1 MKNLKILVV
10 DDEPAIRQI
19 LSNIIEREGFQVS
32 VAENGSSALEK
43 LTKEN
48 FDVVFS
54 DVRMPDFTGIELLQ
68 KAKAQGI
75 ESQFI
80 IMTAFASVNTAIEA
94 MRYGAFDYLTKPVR
108 PEDVIH
114 RLNQISD
121 IIGLR
126 SENKVLREMVMGIGD
141 QQCHMVSDAMNA
153 VERLILKVS
162 KTDSTVLITGES
174 GTGKGITARTIHENS
189 ARASGAFIP
198 VNCGAIPEALMESEL
213 FGHVKGA
220 FTGASKNK
228 KGLFEEA
235 HGGSIFLDE
244 IGELPLHLQVKLLHV
259 LESKKV
265 RPVGS
270 ERFLDIDARIIAAT
284 NRDLQEMVQEGT
296 FREDLYFRLNIFN
309 IDIPPIRERKEDIKV
324 MIKFFVKSECRKM
337 GLVDNFSLE
346 PEALDLIESYSY
358 PGNIRELE
366 NVIARALILADDNI
380 IRVTDLP
387 NQLLTQNKKE
397 NSQVKTLRE
406 QVRDFELDVIKK
418 VLSDNNDDRR
428 LAAEQLGV
436 GVSSL
441 YRKLDE

>member
-19 LSNIIEREGFQVS
+19 LSNIIERAGYEVS
-32 VAENGSSALEK
+32 VAENGTTALEK
-43 LTKEN
+43 LTKGN

-54 DVRMPDFTGIELLQ
+54 DVRMPDFTGIELLK
-68 KAKAQGI
+68 KAKEQGV
-75 ESQFI
+75 ESQFV

-94 MRYGAFDYLTKPVR
+94 MRSGAFDYLTKPLR

-114 RLNQISD
+114 RLKQIAD
-121 IIGLR
+121 FIGLR
-126 SENKVLREMVMGIGD
+126 SENKVLRELVMGIGD
-141 QQCHMVSDAMNA
+141 KQCHMVSDAMNS

-162 KTDSTVLITGES
+162 KTDSTVLVTGES
-174 GTGKGITARTIHENS
+174 GTGKGITARTIHKNS
-189 ARASGAFIP
+189 TRASGTFIP

-220 FTGASKNK
+220 FTGAIKNK

-235 HGGSIFLDE
+235 QGGSIFLDE

-259 LESKKV
+259 LEDKKL

-270 ERFLDIDARIIAAT
+270 ERFIDIDARIIAAT
-284 NRDLQEMVQEGT
+284 NRDLQLMVQEGT

-309 IDIPPIRERKEDIKV
+309 IDVPPIRKRKEDIKILV
-324 MIKFFVKSECRKM
+324 KFFVKSECSKM
-337 GLVDNFSLE
+337 GLIDNFTIE
-346 PEALDLIESYSY
+346 PEALDLIENYSY

-387 NQLLTQNKKE
+387 NQLLTQKKKK

-406 QVRDFELDVIKK
+406 QVRDFELEVIKS
-418 VLSDNNDDRR
+418 VLADNKDDRR

-436 GVSSL
+436 GLSSL

>member
-19 LSNIIEREGFQVS
+19 LSNVIEREGYQVES
-32 VAENGSSALEK
+32 AQDGTSALHA
-43 LTKEN
+43 LTTKE

-54 DVRMPDFTGIELLQ
+54 DVRMPDFTGIELLK
-68 KAKAQGI
+68 KAREKGI

-94 MRYGAFDYLTKPVR
+94 MRNGAFDYLTKPLR

-121 IIGLR
+121 FIGLR
-126 SENKVLREMVMGIGD
+126 SENKVLRKLVMGIGD
-141 QQCHMVSDAMNA
+141 RQCEMVSDAMK
-153 VERLILKVS
+153 VIDRLILKVS
-162 KTDSTVLITGES
+162 KTGSTVLVTGES
-174 GTGKGITARTIHENS
+174 GTGKGITAKTIHQNS
-189 ARASGAFIP
+189 LRSSGSFIP

-213 FGHVKGA
+213 FGHAKGA
-220 FTGASKNK
+220 FTGANKAK

-235 HGGSIFLDE
+235 NGGTIFLDE

-259 LESKKV
+259 LEDKKV

-270 ERFLDIDARIIAAT
+270 ERFIDIDARIIAAT
-284 NRDLQEMVQEGT
+284 NRDLQDMVKEGQ

-309 IDIPPIRERKEDIKV
+309 IDLPPLRERKEDIKIL
-324 MIKFFVKSECRKM
+324 IKFFIRNESKKIGINET
-337 GLVDNFSLE
+337 FEIE
-346 PEALDLIESYSY
+346 PEALDLIENYSYS
-358 PGNIRELE
+358 GNIRELE
-366 NVIARALILADDNI
+366 NTIARAMILADDNI

-387 NQLLTQNKKE
+387 NQLLNRKKID
-397 NSQVKTLRE
+397 SGIKTLRE
-406 QVRDFELDVIKK
+406 QVRDFELEMIKK
-418 VLSDNNDDRR
+418 TLLEAKGDRR
-428 LAAEQLGV
+428 LASERLGLAL
-436 GVSSL
+436 SSL

>member
-19 LSNIIEREGFQVS
+19 LSNIIEREGLQVS

-54 DVRMPDFTGIELLQ
+54 DVRMPDFSGIELLQ

-141 QQCHMVSDAMNA
+141 QQCHMVSDEMNA
-153 VERLILKVS
+153 IERLILKVS

-174 GTGKGITARTIHENS
+174 GTGKGITARTIHQNS
-189 ARASGAFIP
+189 TRAPGAFIP
-198 VNCGAIPEALMESEL
+198 VNCGAIPETLMESEL

-220 FTGASKNK
+220 FTGANKNK

-324 MIKFFVKSECRKM
+324 MVKFFVTSECRKM

-346 PEALDLIESYSY
+346 PEALELIESYSY

-418 VLSDNNDDRR
+418 VLADNNDDRR